1 VVLNLEDWKIKI
13 AVLWLVFEFGAIATP
28 ILELY
33 LPGFAEG
40 LVAGEVGGSP
50 ITPELILVLAIG
62 TLIPPIMAFLSLVLK
77 ESMNRWANIIV
88 GVVFAGFALVL
99 GPLAYLA
106 QPSAYYAY
114 AILIGIVQFVAA
126 TLIIW
131 YAWKSKQKA

>member
-1 VVLNLEDWKIKI
+1 LEDWKIKI
-13 AVLWLVFEFGAIATP
+13 SVLWLVFECGAIVTP

-40 LVAGEVGGSP
+40 LIAGELGGSP

-77 ESMNRWANIIV
+77 DSMNRWANIIV
-88 GVVFAGFALVL
+88 GVVFAGFALVF

-126 TLIIW
+126 ALIIW